1 MGCLRILLQ
10 GFRALPPSSHPPL
23 AGPTPSAG
31 AQGKCETLIIKRA
44 LENVSGFQFCV
55 CFCV

>member
-55 CFCV
+55 YIK